1 MDLDLWLR
9 RRWEEGN
16 SPRVCKWSCTAA
28 NPLGSVGES
37 TCSRIPYLP
46 KKEDYYKREERR
58 RVRCAV

>member
-16 SPRVCKWSCTAA
+16 SPRVCKCICTAA

-37 TCSRIPYLP
+37 TCSRIPHFP
-46 KKEDYYKREERR
+46 KEGDYYKRVERW